1 MGWIKCYT
9 SQRKVAKLDLEHE
22 VEVRINVKTHET
34 AICKTQKQVA
44 VVVGPIVKSRD
55 LRWVLDL
62 RKKFHLVRLLV
73 LYIVRENISFSRVW
87 PDLDIAY
94 ENQFAKTTNCLHLK
108 LLACEHTV
116 LPHIFLVHIN
126 YDSFFLLKLFMNS
139 IRPLESRY

>member
-1 MGWIKCYT
+1 M
-9 SQRKVAKLDLEHE
+9 KLLTQ
-22 VEVRINVKTHET
+22 IQNSAQIT
-34 AICKTQKQVA
+34 ALNY
-44 VVVGPIVKSRD
+44 G
-55 LRWVLDL
+55 
-62 RKKFHLVRLLV
+62 
-73 LYIVRENISFSRVW
+73 

-116 LPHIFLVHIN
+116 LPHIFLVHID